1 MQDNIEWNPYDRKNL
16 PMPIAYG
23 KQRYMELAIIPMYK
37 VEVCLYHKSFIG
49 WKQYQLSKD
58 LKLEMQKWLQGVEG
72 RNKNFRKCKGLQGKD
87 RQCSFCFTC
96 FLS

>member
-37 VEVCLYHKSFIG
+37 VEVCLYHKPFIG

-87 RQCSFCFTC
+87 RQCNFCFTF